1 MIRITREAP
10 AHGVYT
16 PDLVSGKPERYA
28 PNAPVMQ
35 YNGYIDPTKDAD
47 ARKRGD
53 AVAQA
58 ILANR
63 IADFE
68 RSPENCE
75 KNGESDPDLM
85 VHVSTF
91 LYLNGFIYVTYY
103 ANRSTTAEDPNHQEA
118 RLAFCPQD
126 DPADLTVVTIQSEGD
141 LLDGKKITRVYDT
154 ILLYKGGDELY
165 ILWTAAPE
173 GNYYRL
179 YCTFNVKTNTL
190 GPIRANRFK
199 AGNVTNDFSMTGIR
213 AALAANGIPLKA
225 MWSDI
230 GIMQQKLTSRVE
242 NGETW
247 YYSGTYSGNWNA
259 LIRSR
264 DLVTWEYVSAP
275 DFVNYSQWENAVY
288 VDGDKVWY
296 FVRQNECMQGFLTR
310 YDLVTGT
317 WDTPTLIRDTQSRS
331 DFFEWRGELYLV
343 HAPADRNGFG
353 IVRID
358 RNDPAKSL
366 PAAVVDMKSSL
377 FYPYTTV
384 RGDDLYIS
392 YTVDRKHIRLSKF
405 DLKLILA

>member
-1 MIRITREAP
+1 MIPITREEP
-10 AHGVYT
+10 ARGVYM
-16 PDLVSGKPERYA
+16 PDIVTGAKEQYA
-28 PNAPVMQ
+28 PNAPIMR
-35 YNGYIDPTKDAD
+35 YNGYIDPTKDAA

-53 AVAQA
+53 AVAREL
-58 ILANR
+58 IANR

-68 RSPENCE
+68 RSQAYCD
-75 KNGESDPDLM
+75 KNSETAPDLM

-103 ANRSTTAEDPNHQEA
+103 ANRATTAEDPNHQEA
-118 RLAFCPQD
+118 RLAFCPAD
-126 DPADLTVVTIQSEGD
+126 APTDLTVVTIQSEGD
-141 LLDGKKITRVYDT
+141 MLDGKRITRVYDT

-179 YCTFNVKTNTL
+179 YCTFNVKTRVL
-190 GPIRANRFK
+190 SAIRANRFK
-199 AGNVTNDFSMTGIR
+199 VGGVTNDFSMTGIKS
-213 AALAANGIPLKA
+213 ALAANGIPLKA

-242 NGETW
+242 NGEVW

-259 LIRSR
+259 LIKSR

-310 YDLVTGT
+310 YDLNAGK
-317 WDTPTLIRDTQSRS
+317 WDAPTLIRDAQSRS
-331 DFFEWRGELYLV
+331 DFFEWRGNLYLV
-343 HAPADRNGFG
+343 HAPIDRNGFG

-358 RNDPAKSL
+358 RDDPAKSV

-384 RGDDLYIS
+384 VGDELYIS
-392 YTVDRKHIRLSKF
+392 YTVDRKHIRLSRF
-405 DLKLILA
+405 DLNLLAE